1 MADCRIVNEK
11 VINSIVAIQG
21 LAKDYEQ
28 AGVDFETAFMKA
40 IADMEGA
47 SKDAMVDFFNKNYSV
62 FVTSMESGL
71 PAMINGL
78 ADLLEGNRSNFET
91 VDNQIAQTIRDG
103 GQQG

>member
-1 MADCRIVNEK
+1 MAECRSVNDR
-11 VINSIVAIQG
+11 V
-21 LAKDYEQ
+21 LASVGEIKKLADHYAQ
-28 AGVDFETAFMKA
+28 AGADFEASFMRA
-40 IADMEGA
+40 IANMEGD
-47 SKDAMVDFFNKNYSV
+47 SKDAMLELFNKSYKE

-91 VDNQIAQTIRDG
+91 VDNQIAQAIRDG